1 MSEVVVHGKWSKFE
15 ERGEW
20 RQFEV
25 DVPGKQWPLRL
36 ATKRPELIA
45 AMMELR
51 DKDATFNFTEKE
63 SEKLNEKTGKPYVNR
78 YLNNASSGHVGQQT
92 APSGG
97 IVGERGKE
105 DLSAAAVARIEEQQ
119 RRSLMSYSWGHA
131 IQLVASGKLDTPN
144 EQGTFARV
152 QELQRLIYRDI
163 CGEWGMQREASYL
176 PPALQPEPTST
187 EPELSERDQDIPF

>member
-36 ATKRPELIA
+36 ATKRPELITQ
-45 AMMELR
+45 MMELR
-51 DKDATFNFTEKE
+51 DADATFNYTEKE

-78 YLNNASSGHVGQQT
+78 YLNAVDAGHIGQQT
-92 APSGG
+92 APSGGG

-119 RRSLMSYSWGHA
+119 RRSFMSYSWGHA
-131 IQLVASGKLDTPN
+131 IALYPLLPTEPAES
-144 EQGTFARV
+144 FAQM

-163 CGEWGMQREASYL
+163 CGEWGMQREPSYL